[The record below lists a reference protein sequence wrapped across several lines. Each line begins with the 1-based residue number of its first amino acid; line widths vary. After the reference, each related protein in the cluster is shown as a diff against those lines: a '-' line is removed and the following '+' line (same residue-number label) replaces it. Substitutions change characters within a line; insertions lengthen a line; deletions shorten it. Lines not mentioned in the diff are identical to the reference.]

1 MLLCVMLQ
9 MIPYSELTIV
19 EEIAGGRF
27 GVVHLA
33 EHLHWKT
40 VAYKELRIPPTS
52 AREKFVYYYA
62 VYCCTILFAAFS
74 TMFLSLGRLLRVDLI
89 TLGGSEMSVGSYVRT
104 YIRPST
110 KSFSDFNEIRYV
122 DRGR

>member
-19 EEIAGGRF
+19 EEIAAGRF

-33 EHLHWKT
+33 EHLHWKA

-52 AREKFVYYYA
+52 AREKFVYYCA
-62 VYCCTILFAAFS
+62 VSCCTILFAAFS
-74 TMFLSLGRLLRVDLI
+74 TMFLSLGRLVQVDLI
-89 TLGGSEMSVGSYVRT
+89 TLGVL
-104 YIRPST
+104 
-110 KSFSDFNEIRYV
+110 KCL
-122 DRGR
+122 

>member
-19 EEIAGGRF
+19 EEIAAGRF

-33 EHLHWKT
+33 EHLHWKA

-52 AREKFVYYYA
+52 AREKFVYYCA
-62 VYCCTILFAAFS
+62 VSCCTILFAAFS
-74 TMFLSLGRLLRVDLI
+74 TMFLSLVRLLRVDLI
-89 TLGGSEMSVGSYVRT
+89 TLGGLKC
-104 YIRPST
+104 P
-110 KSFSDFNEIRYV
+110 
-122 DRGR
+122 